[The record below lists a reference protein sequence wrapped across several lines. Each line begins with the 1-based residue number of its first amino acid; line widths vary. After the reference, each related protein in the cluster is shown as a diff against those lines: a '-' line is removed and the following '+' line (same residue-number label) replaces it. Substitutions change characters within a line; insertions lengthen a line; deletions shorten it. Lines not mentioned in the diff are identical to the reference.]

1 MSEKKITSIGGQAVI
16 EGVMMRGPFKT
27 AVSVRKPD
35 GEITMKL
42 TDNKVKGGFRKIP
55 ILRGIFAFVNS
66 MVIGINAL
74 MFSAQFYEEDGTAKK
89 DDSKNDVSK
98 KNGSGELSGFAL
110 FITLVSS
117 LALSI
122 GLFFVLPNL
131 VASFIVPN
139 ESIAIS
145 GDTNVI
151 ESVEGTEVINPD
163 KELSNVVTVT
173 SGEKASNLVIN
184 SKKNKNVLYNVVESV
199 VKIVIFLGYLTLVS
213 QMKDI
218 RRVFEYH
225 GAEHKTIFCY
235 ENGEELTVENVKKY
249 KRFHPRC
256 GTSFLLFVVII
267 SIIVYSI
274 VGRHPNLLMNVLIR
288 IAYLP
293 IIAGISYEI
302 IKFAGKHSDNKFVNI
317 LNQPG
322 MWLQRLTT
330 REPDASQIECAI
342 NSLKAVIPPAN
353 CFEATP
359 ITLPISLT
367 EEAPVS
373 AIMALMAAVSS
384 SSLIGFGK

>member
-342 NSLKAVIPPAN
+342 NSLKAVIP
-353 CFEATP
+353 ED
-359 ITLPISLT
+359 
-367 EEAPVS
+367 
-373 AIMALMAAVSS
+373 
-384 SSLIGFGK
+384 GKADIW